1 MHLYYNFRRPAL
13 SQGRRRTKPIQNKF
27 TDVKGVCEQT
37 CLLNA
42 YSLALRVCNDKPT
55 YDVRRFT
62 RLQGYLKIM
71 FSSFK
76 CRNCKCI
83 GLLLFTS
90 SFLLKKD
97 KEKSEDNWDQPS
109 DNDEVLNGLKAQT
122 WRRLALSLSLGFI
135 VSCPWN
141 CSWYEY
147 KIFF

>member
-1 MHLYYNFRRPAL
+1 
-13 SQGRRRTKPIQNKF
+13 
-27 TDVKGVCEQT
+27 
-37 CLLNA
+37 
-42 YSLALRVCNDKPT
+42 
-55 YDVRRFT
+55 
-62 RLQGYLKIM
+62 M

-122 WRRLALSLSLGFI
+122 WRRLALSLSLWVLSFPAPEI
-135 VSCPWN
+135 ALDTNTRFSFN
-141 CSWYEY
+141 FLSDLT
-147 KIFF
+147 

>member
-27 TDVKGVCEQT
+27 TDVIGVCEQT

-97 KEKSEDNWDQPS
+97 KEKSEDN
-109 DNDEVLNGLKAQT
+109 
-122 WRRLALSLSLGFI
+122 
-135 VSCPWN
+135 
-141 CSWYEY
+141 
-147 KIFF
+147 